1 MDRESRAAIRQ
12 MADRVAYWYLCPTAG
27 RPIIWTPAPYNSSPM
42 TQFKE
47 SVLIPVLLLIVLT
60 NLYDLFIDFSHNASL
75 WHLLEE
81 TLVVLVS
88 TAAIVW
94 LVVNVRRQRRE
105 LESLKRELRAAPD
118 GAATLAPAALAAR
131 RQLGAVIQKQFSE
144 WQLTAGEQDVAL
156 LLLKGLSFK
165 EIAAVRNTV
174 EKTVRQQASGIYKK
188 AGVSGRHAFAAWFIE
203 DFL

>member
-1 MDRESRAAIRQ
+1 
-12 MADRVAYWYLCPTAG
+12 
-27 RPIIWTPAPYNSSPM
+27 M
-42 TQFKE
+42 TRFKE
-47 SVLIPVLLLIVLT
+47 SILVVVLSLIVLT

-81 TLVVLVS
+81 ALVVLVS

-94 LVVNVRRQRRE
+94 LVVNVRRQQRQ
-105 LESLKRELRAAPD
+105 LEALKRELSS
-118 GAATLAPAALAAR
+118 GADSASKLAPAASAAR
-131 RQLGAVIQKQFSE
+131 RQLGAVIQNQFSE

-165 EIAAVRNTV
+165 EIAAVRNTL
-174 EKTVRQQASGIYKK
+174 EKTVRQQASGIYRK
-188 AGVSGRHAFAAWFIE
+188 AGVTGRHAFAAWFIE

>member
-1 MDRESRAAIRQ
+1 
-12 MADRVAYWYLCPTAG
+12 
-27 RPIIWTPAPYNSSPM
+27 M
-42 TQFKE
+42 TRFKE
-47 SVLIPVLLLIVLT
+47 SALILVLALIVVT
-60 NLYDLFIDFSHNASL
+60 NLYDLFIDYSHNASL

-94 LVVNVRRQRRE
+94 LVLNVRRQQRE
-105 LESLKRELRAAPD
+105 LEGLKRELRAAPA
-118 GAATLAPAALAAR
+118 GAAMLTPDVLAAR
-131 RQLGAVIQKQFSE
+131 RQLGAVIQKQFSQ
-144 WQLTAGEQDVAL
+144 WQLTAGEQEVAL

-165 EIAAVRNTV
+165 EIAAVRNTL

-188 AGVSGRHAFAAWFIE
+188 TGVSGRHAFAAWFIE

>member
-1 MDRESRAAIRQ
+1 
-12 MADRVAYWYLCPTAG
+12 
-27 RPIIWTPAPYNSSPM
+27 M
-42 TQFKE
+42 TRFKE
-47 SVLIPVLLLIVLT
+47 TTLILLLSLIVAT
-60 NLYDLFIDFSHNASL
+60 NLYDLFVDYGHNASA

-88 TAAIVW
+88 IAAILW
-94 LVVNVRRQRRE
+94 LVVNLRRQQRE
-105 LESLKRELRAAPD
+105 LEDLKRELHS
-118 GAATLAPAALAAR
+118 GADSAVKLTPAVLVAR
-131 RQLGAVIQKQFSE
+131 RQLGEAIQKQFAA
-144 WQLTAGEQDVAL
+144 WQLTASEQDVAL

-165 EIAAVRNTV
+165 EIAAVRNTL